1 MSGACRCGGR
11 AIEVPVPEAIMD
23 HATEY
28 AIRRLIHRSSEL
40 HDQGRVEELA
50 GLFRHGEIVLAGV
63 AEVFR
68 GVDGA
73 REVLRRT
80 VFYDA
85 NGEPADPGE
94 VYATPRAMHYIT
106 NLDVYRDAG
115 GTVCASSQFIV
126 LRQREQGPQPVIG
139 GRYLDTFAQIADAY
153 WFRRR
158 VTEVHLVGDSVGY
171 LTMNPWRK

>member
-1 MSGACRCGGR
+1 
-11 AIEVPVPEAIMD
+11 MD

-28 AIRRLIHRSSEL
+28 AIRRLIHRSAEL
-40 HDQGRVEELA
+40 HDEGRVEELA

-63 AEVFR
+63 AQVFR
-68 GVDGA
+68 GVAGA

-85 NGEPADPGE
+85 NGVPADPAA

-106 NLDVYRDAG
+106 NLDVYRDDA
-115 GTVCASSQFIV
+115 GTVCASSQFMIIQ
-126 LRQREQGPQPVIG
+126 QREQGPRPVIG
-139 GRYLDTFAQIADAY
+139 GRYRDSFAHIDDSY

-158 VTEVHLVGDSVGY
+158 VTEVHLVGDSVGF
-171 LTMNPWRK
+171 LTTNPWRN